1 MAELNNF
8 NGNGNGESGGGG
20 TPADYNQ
27 VKEQVAKNK
36 SDIAIIKAEQT
47 EQNNSISGLQQSQS
61 VQDTAIAK
69 NSGNIDK
76 IADFVGV
83 DLSVEYQPLQAN
95 QAVKLSG
102 ASAIDTGLF
111 MDGNAEFSVKCGVVT
126 AGKQAIIV
134 GAYNSNS
141 ERTALK
147 LLSGSLKIQSQ
158 WASNV
163 EITDLNGLD
172 LLQPIEYI
180 QNKDGTII
188 TQNGVTLNAVNGGFS
203 GISDTTKIYLF
214 NQTETGIYNG
224 GFLSYAKITQ
234 NGVIYEFKP
243 MRKIKD
249 GVDLCIVMLKNG
261 EELDL
266 KGGVLELV
274 EFN

>member
-1 MAELNNF
+1 MTEKEKCDKKTSIVFLCEKALIMANNPF
-8 NGNGNGESGGGG
+8 NGNGTGGGG
-20 TPADYNQ
+20 GGSSYD
-27 VKEQVAKNK
+27 
-36 SDIAIIKAEQT
+36 
-47 EQNNSISGLQQSQS
+47 
-61 VQDTAIAK
+61 DTALKKRLSSLETSQDAQDIIITK
-69 NSGNIDK
+69 NAQNINRV
-76 IADFVGV
+76 ANFVGV
-83 DLSVEYQPLQAN
+83 DLSEEYQPLQAN

-102 ASAIDTGLF
+102 AAAIDTGLF
-111 MDGNAEFSVKCGVVT
+111 MDGNAEFSVKGGVIT
-126 AGKQAIIV
+126 AGRQAILV

-163 EITDLNGLD
+163 EITDLGGLD
-172 LLQPIEYI
+172 LLQPIEYT
-180 QNKDGTII
+180 QNKDETVI
-188 TQNGVTLNAVNGGFS
+188 TQNAVTLNVVNGGFN
-203 GISDTTKIYLF
+203 GVSDTTKIYLF
-214 NQTETGIYNG
+214 NQTDAGTYNG

-249 GVDLCIVMLKNG
+249 GVELGIVMLKNG

-274 EFN
+274 EF

>member
-1 MAELNNF
+1 MATNPF

-27 VKEQVAKNK
+27 VKEQVAQNK
-36 SDIAIIKAEQT
+36 SDIAAIKTEQT
-47 EQNNSISGLQQSQS
+47 AQNNSISGLQQSQL
-61 VQDTAIAK
+61 VQDNAIAK
-69 NSGNIDK
+69 NSGNISK
-76 IADFVGV
+76 IADKVGI

-102 ASAIDTGLF
+102 AAAIDTGLF
-111 MDGNAEFSVKCGVVT
+111 MDGNAEFSVKGGIVT
-126 AGKQAIIV
+126 AGKQAILV

-163 EITDLNGLD
+163 EITDLSGLD
-172 LLQPIEYI
+172 LLQPIEYT
-180 QNKDGTII
+180 QNKDETVI
-188 TQNGVTLNAVNGGFS
+188 TQGDITLNAVNGGFS
-203 GISDTTKIYLF
+203 GVSDTTKIYLF

-234 NGVIYEFKP
+234 NGVIYEFTP

-249 GVDLCIVMLKNG
+249 GIDLGFVMLKNG